1 MEGPV
6 SAGPENLKELCLMR
20 ISVLSRFA
28 LVSVVGAL
36 AFAAGAVAD
45 TQTEN
50 VYVDGQTYAIN
61 TGAAVVFDASPGL
74 LEQSS
79 PMFLIG
85 FTVLPGTTGPII
97 LPSGYQPQNNGLPS
111 PVPYHD
117 HVLSG
122 APGLGT
128 SGTAGD
134 YGASLQIVRMQYTLA
149 YTYDP
154 AFVPITSVD
163 QIAAAAAAG
172 KLLVLNAGPS
182 VRSSGRIRK
191 APSDIGSSVATA
203 LLPRTGTHACADA
216 RKSFGPASR
225 P

>member
-1 MEGPV
+1 MRK
-6 SAGPENLKELCLMR
+6 SALLM
-20 ISVLSRFA
+20 LA

-61 TGAAVVFDASPGL
+61 TGAAVIFDASPHL

-79 PMFLIG
+79 PMYLIG
-85 FTVLPGTTGPII
+85 FTVLPGTTGPIT

-117 HVLSG
+117 HVLTG

-128 SGTAGD
+128 SGTAAD
-134 YGASLQIVRMQYTLA
+134 YRVPLQIVRMQYTLA

-163 QIAAAAAAG
+163 QIVTAEAAG
-172 KLLVLNAGPS
+172 KLLVLNAGAGDPYQLWTTTVL
-182 VRSSGRIRK
+182 VRPI
-191 APSDIGSSVATA
+191 V
-203 LLPRTGTHACADA
+203 
-216 RKSFGPASR
+216 R
-225 P
+225 PYS